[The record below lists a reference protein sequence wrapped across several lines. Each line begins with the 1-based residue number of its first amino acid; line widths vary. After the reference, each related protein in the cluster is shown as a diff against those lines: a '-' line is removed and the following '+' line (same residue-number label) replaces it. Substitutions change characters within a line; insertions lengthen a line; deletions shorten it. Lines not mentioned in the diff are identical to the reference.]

1 MSQLSALN
9 IVELRS
15 QNEDRYNIEVEV
27 PLTDTVGVI
36 VKTKPSTDVISSIVQ
51 TYTETL
57 MQEQTNMSHATA
69 ETLQYFLL
77 GVLLKRTTNINFE
90 AATCEQYVDTVLQLI
105 RAGYIKQIIAAF
117 GEDYERILQEI
128 AQQLTEYSKILNTLK
143 KKETAAKKKRT
154 SKKSVAGK

>member
-9 IVELRS
+9 IVELRT
-15 QNEDRYNIEVEV
+15 QNEERYNIEVEV
-27 PLTDTVGVI
+27 ALTDTTGVI

-51 TYTETL
+51 TYTEML
-57 MQEQTNMSHATA
+57 VQEQTDMSKATA

-90 AATCEQYVDTVLQLI
+90 AASYKQYVDAVLQLI

-128 AQQLTEYSKILNTLK
+128 AQQLTEYSNILSSLK
-143 KKETAAKKKRT
+143 KKETTAKKRRT
-154 SKKSVAGK
+154 RKQQVASE